1 MLVKSDANCSNNSP
15 AGNQSSS
22 TEDTFRIDSERL
34 PLPEDHSESSLVLVA
49 EPHGPGTTNHTRLRP
64 KELPEEKNFV
74 SLEKNA
80 TDLES
85 RSAPQ
90 SLPGCS
96 STDITI
102 RSNKVT
108 LQRKKHTVIRGP
120 QRKLEE
126 DN

>member
-1 MLVKSDANCSNNSP
+1 MLAAAPHDLALNNREELHQGEFPGEKTS
-15 AGNQSSS
+15 G
-22 TEDTFRIDSERL
+22 
-34 PLPEDHSESSLVLVA
+34 SLA
-49 EPHGPGTTNHTRLRP
+49 PDE
-64 KELPEEKNFV
+64 
-74 SLEKNA
+74 

-90 SLPGCS
+90 SLPGCA

-108 LQRKKHTVIRGP
+108 LQRKNHTVIRGP

-126 DN
+126 D